1 MSASAQF
8 VMAHESGIPKK
19 NPVKRW
25 LTTTDHKEIGLMY
38 LWVALFF
45 FIVGGIAA
53 LLLRAELALP
63 GEQNILAGNQF
74 DDAFT
79 LHGTTM
85 VFLWIMPALAGFGNY
100 FVPVMVK
107 AADMAFPRVNAL
119 SFWLIPPAGILLYLG
134 VMFKGITPLGAG
146 WVLYPPVSNSPLIID
161 QFSLGFWLLSLI
173 LLGIGSTLGSVN
185 FLATIFRM
193 RGKGVT
199 LHNMSLMGW
208 AQMATS
214 VLLLYSLPV
223 VTVAFIFLFLDNAF
237 GTAFFNPVNGGDPIL
252 YQHLFWFFG
261 HPEVYVLILPVMGII
276 NEVIPKFSGR
286 PVFGYKSMAYA
297 MFGIAIVGFLVWAHH
312 MFTTGIDPRIRAVFM
327 FNTMLVGVP
336 TGIKVFN
343 WMATMWGGKIRFTEP
358 MMFALGF
365 IWLFVIGGITGVM
378 LGSIPVDYALHDS
391 YFVVAHFHYT
401 MVGGAVFGIFCGFYY
416 WWPMLFRQT
425 TYNRPLAKWHFWLL
439 FIGFNLTF
447 FPQFILGLQGMP
459 RRVHDYAADEFPQ
472 LVFWNQLSTA
482 GSFMIGFA
490 VLLFLI
496 NILVSWNKFI
506 PRQDPWGGAR
516 RTEWKLWEEGRV
528 VLGEGLIEGDVPEH
542 HLHDPHGPNKPLP
555 VDEAPEPESAQDKG
569 GATA

>member
-1 MSASAQF
+1 MAASAQF
-8 VMAHESGIPKK
+8 VMAQENPHPKV
-19 NPVKRW
+19 NPLKRW

-38 LWVALFF
+38 LWSALFF
-45 FIVGGIAA
+45 FVVGGIAA
-53 LLLRAELALP
+53 LLLRAELAAP
-63 GEQNILAGNQF
+63 GENGLLTGEQF

-100 FVPVMVK
+100 FVPIMVK

-119 SFWLIPPAGILLYLG
+119 SFWLIPPAGLLLYLG
-134 VMFKGITPLGAG
+134 VILKGVDPSSAG
-146 WVLYPPVSNSPLIID
+146 WVLYPPVSVQTDSY
-161 QFSLGFWLLSLI
+161 SLGFWLLSLI

-185 FLATIFRM
+185 FLATIFKM
-193 RGKGVT
+193 RGPGVT

-237 GTAFFNPVNGGDPIL
+237 GTAFYNPVNGGDPIL

-276 NEVIPKFSGR
+276 NEVIPKFSRR

-343 WMATMWGGKIRFTEP
+343 WLATMWGGRIKFTEP
-358 MMFALGF
+358 MLFALGF

-378 LGSIPVDYALHDS
+378 LGSIPVDYHLHDS
-391 YFVVAHFHYT
+391 YFVVGHFHYT

-425 TYNRPLAKWHFWLL
+425 TYHRPLAKWHFWLL

-447 FPQFILGLQGMP
+447 FPQFILGLEGMP
-459 RRVHDYAADEFPQ
+459 RRVHDYAADEFPSFV
-472 LVFWNQLSTA
+472 LWNQLSTL
-482 GSFMIGFA
+482 GSYLIGFA

-496 NILVSWNKFI
+496 NIWVSRKNFVA
-506 PRQDPWGGAR
+506 RADPWGGHR
-516 RTEWKLWEEGRV
+516 RMEWKLWEEGRV
-528 VLGEGLIEGDVPEH
+528 QLGHGLLEGDVPKH
-542 HLHDPHGPNKPLP
+542 YVHDPH
-555 VDEAPEPESAQDKG
+555 APT
-569 GATA
+569 ATMMEEEE

>member
-8 VMAHESGIPKK
+8 VMAHGEGQHKK
-19 NPVKRW
+19 NPIARW

-38 LWVALFF
+38 LWTGLFF

-53 LLLRAELALP
+53 LLLRAELAAP
-63 GEQNILAGNQF
+63 GEQNILTGAQF

-100 FVPVMVK
+100 FVPIMVK

-134 VMFKGITPLGAG
+134 VMFKDITPLGSG
-146 WVLYPPVSNSPLIID
+146 WVLYPPVSNSPLIVD
-161 QFSLGFWLLSLI
+161 QLSLGFWLLSLI
-173 LLGIGSTLGSVN
+173 LLGIGSTLGSLN
-185 FLATIFRM
+185 FLVTIFRM

-199 LHNMSLMGW
+199 LHNLSLMGW

-223 VTVAFIFLFLDNAF
+223 VTVAFLFLFLDNAY
-237 GTAFFNPVNGGDPIL
+237 GTAFYNPVNGGDPIL

-276 NEVIPKFSGR
+276 NEVIPKFSQR

-343 WMATMWGGKIRFTEP
+343 WMATMWGGRIKFTEP

-378 LGSIPVDYALHDS
+378 LGSIPVDYHLHDS
-391 YFVVAHFHYT
+391 YFVVGHFHYT

-416 WWPMLFRQT
+416 WWPMLIRQT
-425 TYNRPLAKWHFWLL
+425 DYHRALAKWHFWLL

-472 LVFWNQLSTA
+472 FTFLNQLSTV
-482 GSFMIGFA
+482 GSYLIGFA
-490 VLLFLI
+490 VLLFLV
-496 NILVSWNKFI
+496 NIWVSRKNFVA
-506 PRQDPWGGAR
+506 REDPWGGHR
-516 RTEWKLWEEGRV
+516 RIEWKLWEEGRV
-528 VLGEGLIEGDVPEH
+528 VLGEGLLEGEVPAH
-542 HLHDPHGPNKPLP
+542 HLHDPHAKKP
-555 VDEAPEPESAQDKG
+555 VTHMEEEE
-569 GATA
+569 

>member
-1 MSASAQF
+1 MAAAAEF
-8 VMAHESGIPKK
+8 VLPDAHSHPKK
-19 NPVKRW
+19 RGIMRW

-38 LWVALFF
+38 LWTGFLFF
-45 FIVGGIAA
+45 ILGGIAA
-53 LLLRAELALP
+53 LLLRAELFTP
-63 GEQNILAGNQF
+63 GDSGVLTGDQYN
-74 DDAFT
+74 DAFT

-100 FVPVMVK
+100 FVPVMLK

-119 SFWLIPPAGILLYLG
+119 SFWFIPPAGILLYLG
-134 VMFKGITPLGAG
+134 TFFKDIQTVNVGWTGYAPLSIQDPNIG
-146 WVLYPPVSNSPLIID
+146 LD
-161 QFSLGFWLLSLI
+161 FWILSLI

-185 FLATIFRM
+185 FMATIFKM

-208 AQMATS
+208 AQLATS
-214 VLLLYSLPV
+214 ILLLYSLPV
-223 VTVAFIFLFLDNAF
+223 VTVAFTLLFLDRNF
-237 GTAFFNPVNGGDPIL
+237 GTGFFNPFEGGDPIL

-276 NEVIPKFSGR
+276 NEIIPKFSRR

-297 MFGIAIVGFLVWAHH
+297 MIGIAIVGFLVWAHH

-343 WMATMWGGKIRFTEP
+343 WLATMWGGKINFASP
-358 MMFALGF
+358 MKFSLGF
-365 IWLFVIGGITGVM
+365 IWLFVIGGITGVI

-401 MVGGAVFGIFCGFYY
+401 MVGGAVFGIFAGIYY
-416 WWPMLFRQT
+416 WWPMIIPMKMFNER
-425 TYNRPLAKWHFWLL
+425 LANWHFWLM

-459 RRVHDYAADEFPQ
+459 RRVYDYAADEFPQ
-472 LVFWNQLSTA
+472 FVILNQLSTI
-482 GSFMIGFA
+482 GSFLIGFS
-490 VLLFLI
+490 VLLFMVNLW
-496 NILVSWNKFI
+496 VSRGYKLSS
-506 PRQDPWGGAR
+506 RKDPWGGAR
-516 RTEWKLWEEGRV
+516 RLEWKLWEEGRV
-528 VLGEGLIEGDVPEH
+528 VHGEGLIMGDVE
-542 HLHDPHGPNKPLP
+542 
-555 VDEAPEPESAQDKG
+555 DKEDH
-569 GATA
+569 